1 MMGRWRTLHRRIRA
15 MKWFS
20 PGSFVLC
27 AATFVVVYL
36 VLHLLGWRESTSIFC
51 GTLPEGR
58 NAQVLQSF
66 QAVMYVLFYM
76 ATAVVAPILLIAA
89 AVFQVMAM
97 LWIRRAGEFSMKMQG
112 PVSKD
117 GGSAA

>member
-1 MMGRWRTLHRRIRA
+1 MMGRWRSLYRRIRA

-27 AATFVVVYL
+27 AATSAVVYL
-36 VLHLLGWRESTSIFC
+36 VLHLLGWRASTSIFC

-66 QAVMYVLFYM
+66 QAVMYVLFHM
-76 ATAVVAPILLIAA
+76 ATVVVAPILVLAA
-89 AVFQVMAM
+89 GVFEMVV
-97 LWIRRAGEFSMKMQG
+97 IRARR
-112 PVSKD
+112 
-117 GGSAA
+117 SAAPGDEDVRV

>member
-1 MMGRWRTLHRRIRA
+1 MMGRWRSLYRRIRA

-27 AATFVVVYL
+27 AAIFAVVYL

-66 QAVMYVLFYM
+66 QAVMYVLFHM
-76 ATAVVAPILLIAA
+76 ATVVVAPILVLAA
-89 AVFQVMAM
+89 GVFEMVV
-97 LWIRRAGEFSMKMQG
+97 IRARR
-112 PVSKD
+112 
-117 GGSAA
+117 SASPGDEDVRV